1 MMNSLQRKIETMRF
15 IMITTAE
22 KHSNDLL
29 HPEVIRVSRELDQL
43 IVQAMKSRSRPSSLA
58 VAERASYVS

>member
-1 MMNSLQRKIETMRF
+1 MNSLQRKIETMRF

-43 IVQAMKSRSRPSSLA
+43 IVQAMKSGSSPSNLA